1 MRPMRPT
8 FLLTAL
14 SCAVL
19 ACQPV
24 PARLSEADIA
34 AIRAGAASFVAN
46 ALARRDSANAALF
59 TENGVFL
66 PPNEPAVAGRAAIQ
80 AWFSAFPPMSDFKTQ
95 IVEIDGLGDL
105 AYVRGTYS
113 LTIAAAGRTPAISDH
128 GKYLE
133 IRRRQSDGRWLT
145 MYDMFNSDVPLPT
158 R

>member
-1 MRPMRPT
+1 MRPT

-14 SCAVL
+14 SCVIV

-24 PARLSEADIA
+24 PAKLSEADIA
-34 AIRAGAASFVAN
+34 ALRADAASFVAN

-59 TENGVFL
+59 TANGVFM
-66 PPNEPAVAGRAAIQ
+66 PPNEPAVEGRAAIR
-80 AWFSAFPPMSDFKTQ
+80 AWLAAFPPMSDFKTQ
-95 IVEIDGLGDL
+95 IVEIDGIGDL

-113 LTIAAAGRTPAISDH
+113 LTIAAAGRTPAMSDH

-145 MYDMFNSDVPLPT
+145 TLDMFNSDVPLPM